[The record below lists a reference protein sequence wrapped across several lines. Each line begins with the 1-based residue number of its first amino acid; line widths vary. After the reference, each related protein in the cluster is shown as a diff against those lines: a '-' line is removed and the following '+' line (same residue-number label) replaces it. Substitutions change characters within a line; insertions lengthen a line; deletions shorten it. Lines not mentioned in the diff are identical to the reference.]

1 MSMLRLS
8 AGICYAAIAFI
19 LIVFGARYLTSKE
32 FQPYHAA
39 AIGRDWKSL
48 DPALQVLLLSF
59 IRGVGATLLA
69 VAIGTA
75 ALLIFPFREGVT
87 WATYVPPL
95 PLLVTNIAALW
106 GTRSVARATG
116 APVPERPPLIAIG
129 LTVIGFVLSLF

>member
-1 MSMLRLS
+1 MLRM
-8 AGICYAAIAFI
+8 AAEICYAVNAFI
-19 LIVFGARYLTSKE
+19 LIVFGVRYLSSKE
-32 FQPYHAA
+32 FQPYHAE

-69 VAIGTA
+69 VGIGTV
-75 ALLIFPFREGVT
+75 ALLIFPFREGAT
-87 WATYVPPL
+87 WATYALPL
-95 PLLVTNIAALW
+95 PLLVTNIAAVR

-116 APVPERPPLIAIG
+116 VPVPERPPLIALT